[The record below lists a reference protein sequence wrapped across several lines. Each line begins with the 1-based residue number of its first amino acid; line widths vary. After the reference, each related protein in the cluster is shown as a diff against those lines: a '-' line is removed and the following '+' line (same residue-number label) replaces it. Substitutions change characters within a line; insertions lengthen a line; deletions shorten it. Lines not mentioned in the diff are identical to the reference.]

1 MPLEV
6 SGVRCLALETAET
19 HKLYIGTVDNNIW
32 CTSLNSSLESPLVG
46 AGGRLVKIM
55 EVGDKESQW
64 CKSHYKGVSG
74 LNRLH
79 ADIHL
84 RLLTL
89 ELEYV

>member
-19 HKLYIGTVDNNIW
+19 YKLYIGTVDNNIW

-55 EVGDKESQW
+55 EVGDKES
-64 CKSHYKGVSG
+64 
-74 LNRLH
+74 
-79 ADIHL
+79 
-84 RLLTL
+84 
-89 ELEYV
+89 